1 MTQSK
6 QSSGKPQQPKVWQV
20 FAYLR
25 PVVPVKPRFT
35 T

>member
-1 MTQSK
+1 MTASK
-6 QSSGKPQQPKVWQV
+6 QGSGKPQQLTVWQV

-25 PVVPVKPRFT
+25 PVLPVKPRFT

>member
-1 MTQSK
+1 MKQSK
-6 QSSGKPQQPKVWQV
+6 HTPAKPQQLKVWQV
-20 FAYLR
+20 FQYVR

>member
-6 QSSGKPQQPKVWQV
+6 QRPGKPQQLKVWQV

-25 PVVPVKPRFT
+25 PVLPVKPRFT